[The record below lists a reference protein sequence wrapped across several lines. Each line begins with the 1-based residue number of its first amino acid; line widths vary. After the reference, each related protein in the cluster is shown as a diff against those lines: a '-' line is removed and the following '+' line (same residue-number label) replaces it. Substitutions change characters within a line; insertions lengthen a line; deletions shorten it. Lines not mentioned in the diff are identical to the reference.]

1 MLIEFSVSN
10 FRSIKEE
17 QTLSM
22 SADSSTRKNGNTF
35 VPPIEG
41 NKLRLLNSA
50 AIYGAN
56 ASGKSNI
63 LKALNTLIA
72 YIQTLNIDV
81 DDNIPYY
88 EPFELDKL
96 CSSQPSIFKITFIIE
111 GIKYEYKIAFD
122 SREVHEEQLD
132 YYPQKRQDNLFVRKN
147 NLFIRK
153 NNEVKRGD
161 SFEDKRLFSSKAL
174 TKYPYL
180 SKVAREEHEQMQK
193 IYEYLKTYAFFVG
206 NAPHMSSSFVHN
218 VNQLLQEDQKLK
230 TKLDKLIKIADT
242 QIEKIELEE
251 NDVKFEFPDE
261 MPEGIKNFIIS
272 NNKYKV
278 LAVHKTFLDGE
289 SEGVTSF
296 NFFQKES
303 IGTIRLSELGAL
315 MLLILNRGH
324 ILVIDEIDNS
334 LHPKLCKFL
343 IKLFH
348 HPLTNPRNAQLIFAS
363 HETTLLD
370 KELLRKDQI
379 WFTEK
384 NKYGETQLFSAQD
397 FDKVKGDEPFDLWY
411 MQGKFGGQPNI
422 KEVEFIYG
430 DEE

>member
-22 SADSSTRKNGNTF
+22 IADSPTRKNDNTF
-35 VPPIEG
+35 VPIAG

-63 LKALNTLIA
+63 LKALTRLIS
-72 YIQTLNIDV
+72 YFHTLNIDV

-88 EPFELDKL
+88 EPFELEKSCL
-96 CSSQPSIFKITFIIE
+96 SQPSIFKLSFIIE
-111 GIKYEYKIAFD
+111 GIMYKYQIAFD
-122 SREVHEEQLD
+122 SREVHHEQLD
-132 YYPQKRQDNLFVRKN
+132 FYPHKRKA
-147 NLFIRK
+147 NLFIRTK
-153 NNEVKRGD
+153 NEVKRGD
-161 SFEDKRLFSSKAL
+161 YFQDKRLFSSKAL

-193 IYEYLKTYAFFVG
+193 IYEYLKTYNFFAA
-206 NAPHMSSSFVHN
+206 NEPHMRSSLVYLF
-218 VNQLLQEDQKLK
+218 NQLLQLDQKLK
-230 TKLDKLIKIADT
+230 TKLDKLIRIADT
-242 QIEKIELEE
+242 HIEQIKIEEKNVDFNFDDRVPEE
-251 NDVKFEFPDE
+251 
-261 MPEGIKNFIIS
+261 IKKIMGD
-272 NNKYKV
+272 NKYE
-278 LAVHKTFLDGE
+278 LFAVHKTRDGLL
-289 SEGVTSF
+289 EGEEANF
-296 NFFQKES
+296 PFFQKES
-303 IGTIRLSELGAL
+303 IGTITLYGLGAL
-315 MLLILNRGH
+315 MLLILNRGE
-324 ILVIDEIDNS
+324 ILVVDEIDNS

-348 HPLTNPRNAQLIFAS
+348 HPLTNPLNAQLIFAS

-397 FDKVKGDEPFDLWY
+397 FEKVKGDEPFDLWY
-411 MQGKFGGQPNI
+411 MQGKFGGLPNI

-430 DEE
+430 NE

>member
-22 SADSSTRKNGNTF
+22 IADSSTRKNDNTF
-35 VPPIEG
+35 VPIEG

-63 LKALNTLIA
+63 LKALDRLIS
-72 YIQTLNIDV
+72 YIQELNIDV

-88 EPFELDKL
+88 EPFELDKSCL
-96 CSSQPSIFKITFIIE
+96 SQPSMFKLSFIIE
-111 GIKYEYKIAFD
+111 GIMYEYQIAFD
-122 SREVHEEQLD
+122 SGEVHHEQLD
-132 YYPQKRQDNLFVRKN
+132 FYPHKRPA
-147 NLFIRK
+147 NLFIRTK
-153 NNEVKRGD
+153 NEVKRGD
-161 SFEDKRLFSSKAL
+161 YFQDKRLFSTKAL

-180 SKVAREEHEQMQK
+180 SKVAREEHKQIQK
-193 IYEYLKTYAFFVG
+193 IYESLKTYNFYAANDPQMRSYLVR
-206 NAPHMSSSFVHN
+206 H
-218 VNQLLQEDQKLK
+218 VNQQLQKHDKLK
-230 TKLDKLIKIADT
+230 IKLDKLIRIADT
-242 QIEKIELEE
+242 HIEEIKLEE
-251 NDVKFEFPDE
+251 KNVDFEFE
-261 MPEGIKNFIIS
+261 YQGQHKIKKFLMS
-272 NNKYKV
+272 DNKYEFF
-278 LAVHKTFLDGE
+278 AVHKTFRDGLL
-289 SEGVTSF
+289 EGEAKFT
-296 NFFQKES
+296 FFQKES
-303 IGTIRLSELGAL
+303 IGTITLYGLGAL

-324 ILVIDEIDNS
+324 LLVIDELDNS

-370 KELLRKDQI
+370 RELLRKDQI

-430 DEE
+430 DE

>member
-22 SADSSTRKNGNTF
+22 IADSSTRKNDNTF
-35 VPPIEG
+35 VPIEG

-63 LKALNTLIA
+63 LKALNRLIS
-72 YIQTLNIDV
+72 YIHTLNIDV
-81 DDNIPYY
+81 DDDIPYY

-96 CSSQPSIFKITFIIE
+96 WLSQPSMFKLSFIIE
-111 GIKYEYKIAFD
+111 GIMYEYQIAFD
-122 SREVHEEQLD
+122 SREVHHEQLD
-132 YYPQKRQDNLFVRKN
+132 YYPHKRQANLFLRTKN
-147 NLFIRK
+147 K
-153 NNEVKRGD
+153 VKRGD
-161 SFEDKRLFSSKAL
+161 FFQDKRGFSTKAL

-180 SKVAREEHEQMQK
+180 SKVAREEHKQMQK
-193 IYEYLKTYAFFVG
+193 VYKYLRRYAFFAA
-206 NAPHMSSSFVHN
+206 NDTDMRSSLVRH
-218 VNQLLQEDQKLK
+218 VNQFLQQDEKLK
-230 TKLDKLIKIADT
+230 KQLDKLIRIADT
-242 QIEKIELEE
+242 HIEQIKIEEKSV
-251 NDVKFEFPDE
+251 DFEFDDDV
-261 MPEGIKNFIIS
+261 PEEIKKILIS
-272 NNKYKV
+272 DNKYE
-278 LAVHKTFLDGE
+278 LFALHKTFRDGLL
-289 SEGVTSF
+289 EGETNF
-296 NFFQKES
+296 PFFQKES
-303 IGTIRLSELGAL
+303 IGTITLYGIGAL
-315 MLLILNRGH
+315 ILFILNKGD

-334 LHPKLCKFL
+334 LHPQLCKFL

-348 HPLTNPRNAQLIFAS
+348 HPLTNPHNAQLIFAS

-370 KELLRKDQI
+370 RELLRKDQI

-384 NKYGETQLFSAQD
+384 NKYGETQLFSVHD
-397 FDKVKGDEPFDLWY
+397 FDKVKGDEPFDRWY

-430 DEE
+430 DE

>member
-22 SADSSTRKNGNTF
+22 IADSSTRKNDNTF
-35 VPPIEG
+35 VPIEG

-63 LKALNTLIA
+63 LKALNTLIS
-72 YIQTLNIDV
+72 YIHTLNIDV

-88 EPFELDKL
+88 EPFELDKSCL
-96 CSSQPSIFKITFIIE
+96 SQPSIFKLSFIIE
-111 GIKYEYKIAFD
+111 GIMYEYQIAFD
-122 SREVHEEQLD
+122 SREVHHEQLD
-132 YYPQKRQDNLFVRKN
+132 FYPHKRQA
-147 NLFIRK
+147 NLFIRTK
-153 NNEVKRGD
+153 NEVKRGD
-161 SFEDKRLFSSKAL
+161 YFQDKRLFSTKAL

-193 IYEYLKTYAFFVG
+193 IYEYLKTYAFFAA
-206 NAPHMSSSFVHN
+206 NDTHMRSSLVRH
-218 VNQLLQEDQKLK
+218 VNQELQKDEKLK
-230 TKLDKLIKIADT
+230 IKLDKLIRIADT
-242 QIEKIELEE
+242 HIEQIKIEEK
-251 NDVKFEFPDE
+251 NVDFEFDDQV
-261 MPEGIKNFIIS
+261 PEEIKKIIMRD
-272 NNKYKV
+272 NKYE
-278 LAVHKTFLDGE
+278 LFAVHKTRDGLL
-289 SEGVTSF
+289 EGEEANF
-296 NFFQKES
+296 PFFQKES
-303 IGTIRLSELGAL
+303 IGTITLYGLGAL

-370 KELLRKDQI
+370 RELLRKDQI

-422 KEVEFIYG
+422 KEVEFIFG
-430 DEE
+430 DE

>member
-22 SADSSTRKNGNTF
+22 IADSSTRKNDNTF
-35 VPPIEG
+35 VPIKD
-41 NKLRLLNSA
+41 NKLRLLDSA

-63 LKALNTLIA
+63 LKALTTLLS
-72 YIQTLNIDV
+72 YIHTLNIDV
-81 DDNIPYY
+81 DHKIPYY
-88 EPFELDKL
+88 EPFKLDESRL
-96 CSSQPSIFKITFIIE
+96 SQPSIFKLSFILE
-111 GIKYEYKIAFD
+111 GIMYEYQIAFD
-122 SREVHEEQLD
+122 SREVHHEQLD
-132 YYPQKRQDNLFVRKN
+132 FYPKKRKS
-147 NLFIRK
+147 NLFIRTK
-153 NNEVKRGD
+153 NEVKRGA

-180 SKVAREEHEQMQK
+180 SKLAREEHEQMQK
-193 IYEYLKTYAFFVG
+193 IYEYLKTYACFAA
-206 NAPHMSSSFVHN
+206 NDTHMRSSLVRH
-218 VNQLLQEDQKLK
+218 VNQELQKDENLK
-230 TKLDKLIKIADT
+230 RKLDKLIRIADT
-242 QIEKIELEE
+242 HIEKIQLEE
-251 NDVKFEFPDE
+251 KTVDFVFDDEVPEEIKKIIMND
-261 MPEGIKNFIIS
+261 
-272 NNKYKV
+272 NKYE
-278 LAVHKTFLDGE
+278 LFAVHKTRDGLL
-289 SEGVTSF
+289 EGEANF
-296 NFFQKES
+296 PFFQKES
-303 IGTIRLSELGAL
+303 IGTITLYVLGAL
-315 MLLILNRGH
+315 ILLILDRGH

-348 HPLTNPRNAQLIFAS
+348 HPLTNPHNAQLIFAS

-370 KELLRKDQI
+370 RELLRKDQI

-397 FDKVKGDEPFDLWY
+397 FDKIKGDEPFDRWY

-430 DEE
+430 DE

>member
-17 QTLSM
+17 QKLRM
-22 SADSSTRKNGNTF
+22 IAESSTRKNDNTF
-35 VPPIEG
+35 VPIKD

-63 LKALNTLIA
+63 LKALTTLLS
-72 YIQTLNIDV
+72 YIHTLNIDV

-88 EPFELDKL
+88 EPFELDKSCL
-96 CSSQPSIFKITFIIE
+96 SQPSIFKLSFIIE
-111 GIKYEYKIAFD
+111 EIMYEYQIAFD
-122 SREVHEEQLD
+122 SREVHHEQLD
-132 YYPQKRQDNLFVRKN
+132 FYPHKRPA
-147 NLFIRK
+147 NLFIRTK
-153 NNEVKRGD
+153 NEVKRGD
-161 SFEDKRLFSSKAL
+161 YFQDKRLFSSKAL

-193 IYEYLKTYAFFVG
+193 IYEYLKTYAVFAA
-206 NAPHMSSSFVHN
+206 NDTHMRSSLVRHF
-218 VNQLLQEDQKLK
+218 NQELQKDEKLK
-230 TKLDKLIKIADT
+230 RKLDKLIRIADT
-242 QIEKIELEE
+242 HIEQIKIEEKDVDFKFDDEVPEE
-251 NDVKFEFPDE
+251 LK
-261 MPEGIKNFIIS
+261 KIIMRD
-272 NNKYKV
+272 NKYE
-278 LAVHKTFLDGE
+278 LFAVHKTRDGLL
-289 SEGVTSF
+289 EGEEANF
-296 NFFQKES
+296 PFFQKES
-303 IGTIRLSELGAL
+303 IGTITLYGLGAL

-348 HPLTNPRNAQLIFAS
+348 HPLTNPHNAQLIFAS

-370 KELLRKDQI
+370 RELLRKDQI

-397 FDKVKGDEPFDLWY
+397 FEKVKGDEPFDLWY

>member
-22 SADSSTRKNGNTF
+22 IADSSTRKNDNTF
-35 VPPIEG
+35 VPIEG

-63 LKALNTLIA
+63 LKALNTLLS
-72 YIQTLNIDV
+72 YIHTLTIDV

-88 EPFELDKL
+88 EPFGLEKSCL
-96 CSSQPSIFKITFIIE
+96 SQPSSFKLSFIIE
-111 GIKYEYKIAFD
+111 GIIYEYQIAFD
-122 SREVHEEQLD
+122 SREVHHEQLD
-132 YYPQKRQDNLFVRKN
+132 YYPNKRPA
-147 NLFIRK
+147 NLFIRTK
-153 NNEVKRGD
+153 NEVKRGAY
-161 SFEDKRLFSSKAL
+161 FEDKRLFSSKAL

-193 IYEYLKTYAFFVG
+193 IYEYLKTYAFLEA
-206 NAPHMSSSFVHN
+206 NDTRMRSSLVRHF
-218 VNQLLQEDQKLK
+218 NQELQKDEKLK
-230 TKLDKLIKIADT
+230 RKLDKLIRIADT
-242 QIEKIELEE
+242 HIEQIKTEEKDVDFKFDDEVPEEL
-251 NDVKFEFPDE
+251 K
-261 MPEGIKNFIIS
+261 KIIMRD
-272 NNKYKV
+272 NKYE
-278 LAVHKTFLDGE
+278 LFAVHKTRDGLL
-289 SEGVTSF
+289 EGEEANF
-296 NFFQKES
+296 PFFQKES
-303 IGTIRLSELGAL
+303 IGTITLYGLGAL
-315 MLLILNRGH
+315 MLLILNRGD
-324 ILVIDEIDNS
+324 ILVIDELDNS

-430 DEE
+430 DE

>member
-22 SADSSTRKNGNTF
+22 IADSSTRKNDNTF
-35 VPPIEG
+35 VPIAG
-41 NKLRLLNSA
+41 NKLRLLDSA

-63 LKALNTLIA
+63 LKALYTLIS

-88 EPFELDKL
+88 EPFELEKSSL
-96 CSSQPSIFKITFIIE
+96 SQPSIFKLSFIIE
-111 GIKYEYKIAFD
+111 GIIYEYQIAFD
-122 SREVHEEQLD
+122 NREVHHEQL
-132 YYPQKRQDNLFVRKN
+132 YFYPHKRQA
-147 NLFIRK
+147 NLFIRTK
-153 NNEVKRGD
+153 NEVKRGD
-161 SFEDKRLFSSKAL
+161 YFQDKRLFSTKAL

-180 SKVAREEHEQMQK
+180 SKVAREEHEQMLK
-193 IYEYLKTYAFFVG
+193 IYEYLKVYAFFAA
-206 NAPHMSSSFVHN
+206 NDPDMRSSVVHH
-218 VNQLLQEDQKLK
+218 VNQELQKDQKLK
-230 TKLDKLIKIADT
+230 LKLDKLIKIADT
-242 QIEKIELEE
+242 HIEKIQFKEK
-251 NDVKFEFPDE
+251 NVKFKFADEVPEEIKEFIMND
-261 MPEGIKNFIIS
+261 
-272 NNKYKV
+272 NKYE
-278 LAVHKTFLDGE
+278 LFAVHKTFGDGLLQGE
-289 SEGVTSF
+289 ANF
-296 NFFQKES
+296 PFFQKES
-303 IGTIRLSELGAL
+303 IGTITLYGLGAL

-348 HPLTNPRNAQLIFAS
+348 HPLTNPHNAQLIFAS

-370 KELLRKDQI
+370 RELLRKDQI

-422 KEVEFIYG
+422 KEVEFIFG
-430 DEE
+430 DE

>member
-22 SADSSTRKNGNTF
+22 IADSSTRKNGNTF
-35 VPPIEG
+35 VPIED

-63 LKALNTLIA
+63 LKALTTLLS
-72 YIQTLNIDV
+72 YIHTLNIDV

-88 EPFELDKL
+88 EPFELDKSCL
-96 CSSQPSIFKITFIIE
+96 SQPSIFKLSFIIE
-111 GIKYEYKIAFD
+111 GIMYEYQIAFD
-122 SREVHEEQLD
+122 SLEVHHEQLD
-132 YYPQKRQDNLFVRKN
+132 HYPNKRQA
-147 NLFIRK
+147 NLFIRTK
-153 NNEVKRGD
+153 NEVKRGD
-161 SFEDKRLFSSKAL
+161 YFQDKRLFSTKAL

-180 SKVAREEHEQMQK
+180 SKLAREEHKQMLK
-193 IYEYLKTYAFFVG
+193 IYEYLKTYALFAA
-206 NAPHMSSSFVHN
+206 NDTHMRSSLVRHF
-218 VNQLLQEDQKLK
+218 NQQLQKDEKLK
-230 TKLDKLIKIADT
+230 RKLDKLIRIADT
-242 QIEKIELEE
+242 HIEQIRIEEKDVDFKFDDEVPEEL
-251 NDVKFEFPDE
+251 K
-261 MPEGIKNFIIS
+261 KIIMRD
-272 NNKYKV
+272 NKYE
-278 LAVHKTFLDGE
+278 LFAVHKTRDGLL
-289 SEGVTSF
+289 EGEEANF
-296 NFFQKES
+296 PFFQKES
-303 IGTIRLSELGAL
+303 IGTITLYGLGAL

-324 ILVIDEIDNS
+324 ILVVDEIDNS

-370 KELLRKDQI
+370 RELLRKDQI

-422 KEVEFIYG
+422 KEVEFIFG
-430 DEE
+430 DE

>member
-22 SADSSTRKNGNTF
+22 IADSSTRKNDNTF
-35 VPPIEG
+35 VPIAG

-63 LKALNTLIA
+63 LKALTRLMS
-72 YIQTLNIDV
+72 YFHTLNIDV

-88 EPFELDKL
+88 EPFELDKSCL
-96 CSSQPSIFKITFIIE
+96 SQPSIFKLTFIFQKI
-111 GIKYEYKIAFD
+111 IYEYQIAFD
-122 SREVHEEQLD
+122 SREVHHEQLD
-132 YYPQKRQDNLFVRKN
+132 FYPNKRPA

-153 NNEVKRGD
+153 NNVVKRGD
-161 SFEDKRLFSSKAL
+161 YFQDKRKFSTKAL

-193 IYEYLKTYAFFVG
+193 IYEYLKNYAFFVG
-206 NAPHMSSSFVHN
+206 NAPHMSSSFVHH
-218 VNQLLQEDQKLK
+218 VNQLLQEDKNLK
-230 TKLDKLIKIADT
+230 IKLDKLIKIADT

-251 NDVKFEFPDE
+251 KDVKFEFPDD

-278 LAVHKTFLDGE
+278 LALHNTFRDGE
-289 SEGVTSF
+289 SEGVTNF
-296 NFFQKES
+296 NFFQQES
-303 IGTIRLSELGAL
+303 RGTIRLSELGAL
-315 MLLILNRGH
+315 MLLILNRGC

-343 IKLFH
+343 INLFH

-370 KELLRKDQI
+370 RELLRKDQI

-422 KEVEFIYG
+422 KEIEFIFG
-430 DEE
+430 DE

>member
-22 SADSSTRKNGNTF
+22 IADSSTRKNDNTF
-35 VPPIEG
+35 VPIKG

-63 LKALNTLIA
+63 LKALKTLLS
-72 YIQTLNIDV
+72 YILTLNIDV

-88 EPFELDKL
+88 EPFELDKSCL
-96 CSSQPSIFKITFIIE
+96 SKPSIFKLSFIIE
-111 GIKYEYKIAFD
+111 GIMYEYQIRFD
-122 SREVHEEQLD
+122 SREVHDEQLD
-132 YYPQKRQDNLFVRKN
+132 FYPNKRQA
-147 NLFIRK
+147 NLFIREK
-153 NNEVKRGD
+153 NKVKRGD
-161 SFEDKRLFSSKAL
+161 YFQDKRLFSTKAL

-193 IYEYLKTYAFFVG
+193 IYEYLKTYDFFAA
-206 NAPHMSSSFVHN
+206 NDPHMRGSLVHYF
-218 VNQLLQEDQKLK
+218 NQLLQEDKKLK
-230 TKLDKLIKIADT
+230 IKLDKLIRIADT
-242 QIEKIELEE
+242 HIEQIKIEEKNVDFNFDDQVPEE
-251 NDVKFEFPDE
+251 
-261 MPEGIKNFIIS
+261 IKKIIIGD
-272 NNKYKV
+272 NNYE
-278 LAVHKTFLDGE
+278 LFAVHKTRDGLL
-289 SEGVTSF
+289 EGEEANF
-296 NFFQKES
+296 HFFQKES
-303 IGTIRLSELGAL
+303 IGTIRLYVLGAL
-315 MLLILNRGH
+315 MLVILNRGY
-324 ILVIDEIDNS
+324 ILLIDEIDNS

-370 KELLRKDQI
+370 RELLRKDQI

-384 NKYGETQLFSAQD
+384 NKYGETQLFSVQD
-397 FDKVKGDEPFDLWY
+397 FEKVKGDEPFDLWY

-422 KEVEFIYG
+422 KEVEFIFG
-430 DEE
+430 DE

>member
-22 SADSSTRKNGNTF
+22 IADSSTRKNDNTF
-35 VPPIEG
+35 VPIEG

-63 LKALNTLIA
+63 LKALNTLIS
-72 YIQTLNIDV
+72 YIHTLNIDV
-81 DDNIPYY
+81 DDDIPYY
-88 EPFELDKL
+88 EPFELEKSCLSKPSSFKL
-96 CSSQPSIFKITFIIE
+96 SFIIE
-111 GIKYEYKIAFD
+111 EIMYDYQIAFD
-122 SREVHEEQLD
+122 SREVHHEQLD
-132 YYPQKRQDNLFVRKN
+132 YYPNKRKA
-147 NLFIRK
+147 NLFIRTK
-153 NNEVKRGD
+153 NEVKRGD
-161 SFEDKRLFSSKAL
+161 YFQDKRLFSTKAL

-180 SKVAREEHEQMQK
+180 SKVAREEHKQMLK
-193 IYEYLKTYAFFVG
+193 IYEYLKTYALFAA
-206 NAPHMSSSFVHN
+206 NDTHMRSSLVRHF
-218 VNQLLQEDQKLK
+218 NQELPKDEKLK
-230 TKLDKLIKIADT
+230 IKLDKLIRIADT
-242 QIEKIELEE
+242 HIEQIRIEEKDVDFKFDDEVSEEL
-251 NDVKFEFPDE
+251 K
-261 MPEGIKNFIIS
+261 KIIMRD
-272 NNKYKV
+272 NKYQ
-278 LAVHKTFLDGE
+278 LFAVHKTRDGLL
-289 SEGVTSF
+289 EGEEANF
-296 NFFQKES
+296 PFFQKES
-303 IGTIRLSELGAL
+303 IGTITLYGLGAL
-315 MLLILNRGH
+315 MLLILNRGD

-348 HPLTNPRNAQLIFAS
+348 HPLTNPHNAQLIFAS

-370 KELLRKDQI
+370 RELLRKDQI

-430 DEE
+430 NEE

>member
-22 SADSSTRKNGNTF
+22 IADSSTRKNDNTF
-35 VPPIEG
+35 VPIKN

-63 LKALNTLIA
+63 LKALNTLLS
-72 YIQTLNIDV
+72 YIHDLNIDV
-81 DDNIPYY
+81 DDKIPYH
-88 EPFELDKL
+88 EPFELDKS
-96 CSSQPSIFKITFIIE
+96 CSSQPSIFKLSFIFE
-111 GIKYEYKIAFD
+111 GIMYEYQIAFD
-122 SREVHEEQLD
+122 SREVHHEQL
-132 YYPQKRQDNLFVRKN
+132 YFYPHKRQA
-147 NLFIRK
+147 NLFIRTK
-153 NNEVKRGD
+153 NDVKRGD
-161 SFEDKRLFSSKAL
+161 YFQDKRLFSTKAL

-180 SKVAREEHEQMQK
+180 SKLAREEHKQMQK
-193 IYEYLKTYAFFVG
+193 IYEYLKTYAFFAA
-206 NAPHMSSSFVHN
+206 NDTHMRNSLVRH
-218 VNQLLQEDQKLK
+218 VNQELQKDEKLK
-230 TKLDKLIKIADT
+230 RKLDKLIRIADT
-242 QIEKIELEE
+242 HIEKIQLEE
-251 NDVKFEFPDE
+251 KTVDLEFIDE
-261 MPEGIKNFIIS
+261 VPEEIKKIIM
-272 NNKYKV
+272 NENKYE
-278 LAVHKTFLDGE
+278 LFAVHKNRDGLL
-289 SEGVTSF
+289 TNF
-296 NFFQKES
+296 PFFQKES
-303 IGTIRLSELGAL
+303 IGTITLYVLGAL
-315 MLLILNRGH
+315 ILLILDRGH

-348 HPLTNPRNAQLIFAS
+348 HPSTNPHNAQLIFAS

-384 NKYGETQLFSAQD
+384 NKHGETQLFSVQD
-397 FDKVKGDEPFDLWY
+397 FDKVKGDEPFDRWY

-422 KEVEFIYG
+422 KEVEFIFG
-430 DEE
+430 NE

>member
-22 SADSSTRKNGNTF
+22 IADSSTRKNDNTF
-35 VPPIEG
+35 VPIEG
-41 NKLRLLNSA
+41 NKLRLLDSA

-63 LKALNTLIA
+63 LKAFNTLVS

-88 EPFELDKL
+88 EPFELDNL
-96 CSSQPSIFKITFIIE
+96 CLSRPSIFKLSFIIE
-111 GIKYEYKIAFD
+111 GIIYEYQIAFD
-122 SREVHEEQLD
+122 SREVHHEQLD
-132 YYPQKRQDNLFVRKN
+132 FYPHKRQA

-153 NNEVKRGD
+153 KNEVKRGD
-161 SFEDKRLFSSKAL
+161 YFQDKRRFSTKAL

-193 IYEYLKTYAFFVG
+193 IYEYLKVYAFFAA
-206 NAPHMSSSFVHN
+206 NDTDMRSSLVRH
-218 VNQLLQEDQKLK
+218 VNQELRKNEKLK
-230 TKLDKLIKIADT
+230 RKLDKLIRMADT
-242 QIEKIELEE
+242 HIENVNSEEKNVDFIFDDGVPEEIKKIIM
-251 NDVKFEFPDE
+251 ND
-261 MPEGIKNFIIS
+261 
-272 NNKYKV
+272 NKYE
-278 LAVHKTFLDGE
+278 LFAVHKTFRYGLLEGE
-289 SEGVTSF
+289 ANF
-296 NFFQKES
+296 PFFQKES
-303 IGTIRLSELGAL
+303 IGTITLYGLGAL

-397 FDKVKGDEPFDLWY
+397 FDKIKGDEPFDLWY

-422 KEVEFIYG
+422 KEVEFIFG
-430 DEE
+430 DE

>member
-1 MLIEFSVSN
+1 MLIKFSVSN

-22 SADSSTRKNGNTF
+22 MADSSTRKNGNTF
-35 VPPIEG
+35 VPIED

-63 LKALNTLIA
+63 LKALTTLLS
-72 YIQTLNIDV
+72 YIHTLNIDV

-88 EPFELDKL
+88 EPFELDNL
-96 CSSQPSIFKITFIIE
+96 CSSQPSIFKLSFIIE
-111 GIKYEYKIAFD
+111 GIMYEYQIAFD
-122 SREVHEEQLD
+122 SLEVHHEQLD
-132 YYPQKRQDNLFVRKN
+132 YYPHKRQA
-147 NLFIRK
+147 NLFIRTK
-153 NNEVKRGD
+153 NEVKRGAY
-161 SFEDKRLFSSKAL
+161 FEDKRLFSSKAL

-180 SKVAREEHEQMQK
+180 SKVAREEHKQMLK
-193 IYEYLKTYAFFVG
+193 IYEYLKTYAVFAA
-206 NAPHMSSSFVHN
+206 NDTHMRSSLVRHF
-218 VNQLLQEDQKLK
+218 NQQLPKDEKLK
-230 TKLDKLIKIADT
+230 IKLDKLIRIADT
-242 QIEKIELEE
+242 HIEQIKIEEKDVDFKFDDEVPEE
-251 NDVKFEFPDE
+251 LKKLIMRD
-261 MPEGIKNFIIS
+261 
-272 NNKYKV
+272 NKYE
-278 LAVHKTFLDGE
+278 LFAVHKTFRDGLL
-289 SEGVTSF
+289 EGETKF
-296 NFFQKES
+296 PFFQKES
-303 IGTIRLSELGAL
+303 IGTITLYGLGAL

-348 HPLTNPRNAQLIFAS
+348 HPLTNPHNAQLIFAS

-384 NKYGETQLFSAQD
+384 NKYGETELFSAQH

-422 KEVEFIYG
+422 KEVEFIFG
-430 DEE
+430 DE

>member
-22 SADSSTRKNGNTF
+22 IADSSTRKNDNTF
-35 VPPIEG
+35 VPIEG
-41 NKLRLLNSA
+41 NKLRLLDSA

-63 LKALNTLIA
+63 LKALNRLIS
-72 YIQTLNIDV
+72 YIHDLTIDV

-88 EPFELDKL
+88 EPFELDKSCL
-96 CSSQPSIFKITFIIE
+96 SKPSIFKLSFIIE
-111 GIKYEYKIAFD
+111 GIMYEYQIDFD
-122 SREVHEEQLD
+122 SREVHHEQLD
-132 YYPQKRQDNLFVRKN
+132 YYPKKRKT
-147 NLFIRK
+147 NLFIRTK
-153 NNEVKRGD
+153 NEVKRGG
-161 SFEDKRLFSSKAL
+161 SFKDKRLFSRKAL

-193 IYEYLKTYAFFVG
+193 IYQYLKTYALFAA
-206 NAPHMSSSFVHN
+206 NDTHMRSYLIPH
-218 VNQLLQEDQKLK
+218 VNQELQKNEKLK
-230 TKLDKLIKIADT
+230 RKLDKLIRIADT
-242 QIEKIELEE
+242 HIEQIKIEEKDVDFKFDDEVPEE
-251 NDVKFEFPDE
+251 LK
-261 MPEGIKNFIIS
+261 KIIMRD
-272 NNKYKV
+272 NKYE
-278 LAVHKTFLDGE
+278 LFAVHKTRDGLLQGE
-289 SEGVTSF
+289 EANF
-296 NFFQKES
+296 PFFQKES
-303 IGTIRLSELGAL
+303 MGTITLYGLGAL

-324 ILVIDEIDNS
+324 ILVVDEIDNS

-370 KELLRKDQI
+370 RELLRKDQI

-422 KEVEFIYG
+422 KEVEFIFG
-430 DEE
+430 DE

>member
-22 SADSSTRKNGNTF
+22 IADSSTRKNDNTF
-35 VPPIEG
+35 VPIED
-41 NKLRLLNSA
+41 NKLRLLYSA

-63 LKALNTLIA
+63 LKALTTLLS
-72 YIQTLNIDV
+72 YIHALNIDV

-88 EPFELDKL
+88 EPFELEKSCL
-96 CSSQPSIFKITFIIE
+96 SQPSIFKLTFIIE
-111 GIKYEYKIAFD
+111 GFMYEYQIAFD
-122 SREVHEEQLD
+122 SREVHHEQLD
-132 YYPQKRQDNLFVRKN
+132 FYPNKRQA
-147 NLFIRK
+147 NLFIRTK
-153 NNEVKRGD
+153 NEVKRGAY
-161 SFEDKRLFSSKAL
+161 FQDKRLFSTKAL

-193 IYEYLKTYAFFVG
+193 IYQYLKTYAFFAA
-206 NAPHMSSSFVHN
+206 NDTHMRSYLVRH
-218 VNQLLQEDQKLK
+218 VNQELQKDEKLK
-230 TKLDKLIKIADT
+230 IKLDKLIRIADT
-242 QIEKIELEE
+242 HIEQVKIEEK
-251 NDVKFEFPDE
+251 NVDFEFDDRV
-261 MPEGIKNFIIS
+261 PEEIKKIIMRD
-272 NNKYKV
+272 NKYE
-278 LAVHKTFLDGE
+278 LFAVHKTRDGL
-289 SEGVTSF
+289 SEGEEANF
-296 NFFQKES
+296 PFFQKES
-303 IGTIRLSELGAL
+303 IGTITLYGLGVL

-324 ILVIDEIDNS
+324 ILVIDELDNS
-334 LHPKLCKFL
+334 LHPRLCKFL

-370 KELLRKDQI
+370 RELFRKDQI

-397 FDKVKGDEPFDLWY
+397 FDKVKGDEPFDQWY

-422 KEVEFIYG
+422 KEVEFIFG
-430 DEE
+430 DE

>member
-22 SADSSTRKNGNTF
+22 IADSSTRKNDNTF
-35 VPPIEG
+35 VPIEG
-41 NKLRLLNSA
+41 NKLRLLRSA

-63 LKALNTLIA
+63 LKALTRLIS
-72 YIQTLNIDV
+72 YIHTLNIDV

-88 EPFELDKL
+88 EPFELEKSCL
-96 CSSQPSIFKITFIIE
+96 SQPSIFKLSFILEEIM
-111 GIKYEYKIAFD
+111 YEYQIAFD
-122 SREVHEEQLD
+122 SREVHHEQLD
-132 YYPQKRQDNLFVRKN
+132 FYPKKRQA
-147 NLFIRK
+147 NLFIRTK
-153 NNEVKRGD
+153 NEVKRGD
-161 SFEDKRLFSSKAL
+161 FFQDKRGFSTKAL

-180 SKVAREEHEQMQK
+180 SKVAREEHKQMQK
-193 IYEYLKTYAFFVG
+193 LYKYLRTYAFFAA
-206 NAPHMSSSFVHN
+206 NDTDMRSSLVRH
-218 VNQLLQEDQKLK
+218 VNQVLQKDEKLK
-230 TKLDKLIKIADT
+230 RQLDKLIRIADT
-242 QIEKIELEE
+242 HIEEIKIEEK
-251 NDVKFEFPDE
+251 NVDFEFDDDV
-261 MPEGIKNFIIS
+261 PEEIKKILIS
-272 NNKYKV
+272 DNKYE
-278 LAVHKTFLDGE
+278 LFALHKTFRDGLL
-289 SEGVTSF
+289 EGEANF
-296 NFFQKES
+296 PFFQKES
-303 IGTIRLSELGAL
+303 IGTITLYGIGAL
-315 MLLILNRGH
+315 ILFILNKGH

-348 HPLTNPRNAQLIFAS
+348 HPLTNPHNAQLIFAS

-370 KELLRKDQI
+370 RELLRKDQI

-422 KEVEFIYG
+422 KEVEFIFG
-430 DEE
+430 NEE

>member
-22 SADSSTRKNGNTF
+22 IADSSTRKNDNTF
-35 VPPIEG
+35 VPIAG

-63 LKALNTLIA
+63 LKALTRLMS
-72 YIQTLNIDV
+72 YFKTLNIDV

-88 EPFELDKL
+88 EPFELDKSCL
-96 CSSQPSIFKITFIIE
+96 SQPSIFKLSFIIE
-111 GIKYEYKIAFD
+111 GIMYKYQIAFD
-122 SREVHEEQLD
+122 SREVHHEQLD
-132 YYPQKRQDNLFVRKN
+132 FYPHKRQA
-147 NLFIRK
+147 NLFIRTK
-153 NNEVKRGD
+153 NEVKRGD
-161 SFEDKRLFSSKAL
+161 YFQDKRLFSSKAL

-180 SKVAREEHEQMQK
+180 SKLAREEHEQMQK
-193 IYEYLKTYAFFVG
+193 IYEYLKNYIFFAANNDPDMRSYLVR
-206 NAPHMSSSFVHN
+206 H
-218 VNQLLQEDQKLK
+218 VNQLLHLDQKLK
-230 TKLDKLIKIADT
+230 RKLDKLIRIADT
-242 QIEKIELEE
+242 HIEQIKIEEKNVDFNFDDQVPEE
-251 NDVKFEFPDE
+251 
-261 MPEGIKNFIIS
+261 IKNFIGD
-272 NNKYKV
+272 NKYE
-278 LAVHKTFLDGE
+278 LFAVHKTRDGLL
-289 SEGVTSF
+289 EGEEANF
-296 NFFQKES
+296 PFFQKES
-303 IGTIRLSELGAL
+303 IGTIRLYFVGAV
-315 MLLILNRGH
+315 MLVMLERGS
-324 ILVIDEIDNS
+324 LLLIDEIDNS

-397 FDKVKGDEPFDLWY
+397 FDKVKGDEPFDRWY

-422 KEVEFIYG
+422 KEVEFIFG
-430 DEE
+430 DE

>member
-22 SADSSTRKNGNTF
+22 IADSSTRKNDNTF
-35 VPPIEG
+35 VPIAG

-63 LKALNTLIA
+63 LKALTTLLS
-72 YIQTLNIDV
+72 YIHTLNIDV

-88 EPFELDKL
+88 EPFELDKSCL
-96 CSSQPSIFKITFIIE
+96 SQPSIFKLSFIIE
-111 GIKYEYKIAFD
+111 GIMYEYQIAFD
-122 SREVHEEQLD
+122 SLEVHHEQLD
-132 YYPQKRQDNLFVRKN
+132 YYPKKRKGDNLFVRKN

-153 NNEVKRGD
+153 NNEVKRGA
-161 SFEDKRLFSSKAL
+161 SFEDKRLFSTKAL

-180 SKVAREEHEQMQK
+180 SKVAREEHKQMQK
-193 IYEYLKTYAFFVG
+193 IYEYLKTYAFFAA
-206 NAPHMSSSFVHN
+206 NDTHMRSSLVHH
-218 VNQLLQEDQKLK
+218 VNHLLQEDEKLK
-230 TKLDKLIKIADT
+230 KKLDKLIKIADT
-242 QIEKIELEE
+242 HIEQVNFEE
-251 NDVKFEFPDE
+251 NVNFEFGDE
-261 MPEGIKNFIIS
+261 VPEVIKNLIIN
-272 NNKYKV
+272 NNKYE
-278 LAVHKTFLDGE
+278 LFAVHKTFRDGLL
-289 SEGVTSF
+289 EGEANF
-296 NFFQKES
+296 PFFQKES
-303 IGTIRLSELGAL
+303 FGTITLYVLGAL
-315 MLLILNRGH
+315 ILLILDRGD

-348 HPLTNPRNAQLIFAS
+348 HPLKNRRNAQLIFAS

-370 KELLRKDQI
+370 RELLRKDQI

-384 NKYGETQLFSAQD
+384 NKYGETQLFSVQD
-397 FDKVKGDEPFDLWY
+397 FNKVKGDEPFDLWY

>member
-22 SADSSTRKNGNTF
+22 IADSSTRKKDNTF
-35 VPPIEG
+35 VPIEG
-41 NKLRLLNSA
+41 NKLRLLDSA

-63 LKALNTLIA
+63 LKALNRLIF
-72 YIQTLNIDV
+72 YIHALNIDV
-81 DDNIPYY
+81 DDDIPFY

-96 CSSQPSIFKITFIIE
+96 CLSQPSIFKLSFIIE
-111 GIKYEYKIAFD
+111 GIIYEYQIAFD
-122 SREVHEEQLD
+122 SQEVHHEQLD
-132 YYPQKRQDNLFVRKN
+132 FYPHKRHA
-147 NLFIRK
+147 NLFIRTK
-153 NNEVKRGD
+153 NEVKRGD
-161 SFEDKRLFSSKAL
+161 YFQPKRGFSAKAL

-218 VNQLLQEDQKLK
+218 VNQLLQEDHKLK

-261 MPEGIKNFIIS
+261 MPEGIKNFITS

-278 LAVHKTFLDGE
+278 LAVHKTFRDGE
-289 SEGVTSF
+289 SEGVKSF
-296 NFFQKES
+296 NFFQEES

-370 KELLRKDQI
+370 RELLRKDQI

-397 FDKVKGDEPFDLWY
+397 FEKVKGDEPFDLWY

>member
-22 SADSSTRKNGNTF
+22 IADSSTRKNDNTF
-35 VPPIEG
+35 VPIAG

-63 LKALNTLIA
+63 LKALTILLS
-72 YIQTLNIDV
+72 YIHTLNIDV
-81 DDNIPYY
+81 DDDIPYY
-88 EPFELDKL
+88 EPFELDKSCL
-96 CSSQPSIFKITFIIE
+96 SQPSIFKLSFIIE
-111 GIKYEYKIAFD
+111 GIMYEYQIAFD
-122 SREVHEEQLD
+122 SLEVHHEQLD
-132 YYPQKRQDNLFVRKN
+132 YYPNKRPA

-153 NNEVKRGD
+153 KNEVKRGA
-161 SFEDKRLFSSKAL
+161 SFEDKRLFSRKAL

-180 SKVAREEHEQMQK
+180 SKVAREEHKQMLK
-193 IYEYLKTYAFFVG
+193 IYEYLKTYAFFAA
-206 NAPHMSSSFVHN
+206 NDTHMRSSLVRHF
-218 VNQLLQEDQKLK
+218 NQQLPKDEKLK
-230 TKLDKLIKIADT
+230 IKLDKLIRIADT
-242 QIEKIELEE
+242 HIEQIKIEEKNVDFKFDDEVPEE
-251 NDVKFEFPDE
+251 LK
-261 MPEGIKNFIIS
+261 KIIMRD
-272 NNKYKV
+272 NKYQ
-278 LAVHKTFLDGE
+278 LFAVHKTRDGLL
-289 SEGVTSF
+289 EGEEANF
-296 NFFQKES
+296 PFFQKES
-303 IGTIRLSELGAL
+303 IGTITLYGLGAL
-315 MLLILNRGH
+315 MLLILNRGD

-370 KELLRKDQI
+370 RELLRKDQI

-384 NKYGETQLFSAQD
+384 NKYGETQLFSVQD

-422 KEVEFIYG
+422 KEVEFIFG
-430 DEE
+430 DE

>member
-22 SADSSTRKNGNTF
+22 IAESSTRKNDNTF
-35 VPPIEG
+35 VPIEG
-41 NKLRLLNSA
+41 NKLRLLNSV

-63 LKALNTLIA
+63 LKALNRLIF
-72 YIQTLNIDV
+72 YIHDLNIDV
-81 DDNIPYY
+81 DDDIPYY

-96 CSSQPSIFKITFIIE
+96 CSSQPSIFKLSFIIE
-111 GIKYEYKIAFD
+111 GIMYEYQIAFD

-132 YYPQKRQDNLFVRKN
+132 YYPRKENKNKKLFIRKN

-153 NNEVKRGD
+153 NNDVKRGA

-180 SKVAREEHEQMQK
+180 SKLAREEHEQMQK
-193 IYEYLKTYAFFVG
+193 IYKYLKNYVFFAANDPDMRSSLVR
-206 NAPHMSSSFVHN
+206 PH
-218 VNQLLQEDQKLK
+218 VNHLLQEDRKLK
-230 TKLDKLIKIADT
+230 KDLDKLIRIADT
-242 QIEKIELEE
+242 HIEKVNFEE
-251 NDVKFEFPDE
+251 NVDLAFDDGV
-261 MPEGIKNFIIS
+261 PEVIKNFIIS
-272 NNKYKV
+272 HNKYEV
-278 LAVHKTFLDGE
+278 LAVHKTFRDG
-289 SEGVTSF
+289 SLEGEANF
-296 NFFQKES
+296 PFFQKES
-303 IGTIRLSELGAL
+303 MGTITLYDIGAL
-315 MLLILNRGH
+315 ILLILNRGH

-348 HPLTNPRNAQLIFAS
+348 HPLSNRRNAQLIFAS

-370 KELLRKDQI
+370 RELLRKDQI

-384 NKYGETQLFSAQD
+384 NKYGETQLFSVQH
-397 FDKVKGDEPFDLWY
+397 FEKVKGDEPFDLWY

-422 KEVEFIYG
+422 KEVEFIFG
-430 DEE
+430 DE

>member
-22 SADSSTRKNGNTF
+22 IADSSTRKNDNTF
-35 VPPIEG
+35 VPQIKG

-63 LKALNTLIA
+63 LKALDRLLS
-72 YIQTLNIDV
+72 YIHTLNIDV

-88 EPFELDKL
+88 EPFELDKSCL
-96 CSSQPSIFKITFIIE
+96 SQPSSFKLSFIIE
-111 GIKYEYKIAFD
+111 EIMYDYQIAFD
-122 SREVHEEQLD
+122 SREVHHEQLD
-132 YYPQKRQDNLFVRKN
+132 YYPNKRKA
-147 NLFIRK
+147 NLFIRTK
-153 NNEVKRGD
+153 NEVKRGD
-161 SFEDKRLFSSKAL
+161 YFQDKRLFSTKAL

-180 SKVAREEHEQMQK
+180 SKVAREEHEQMQI

-206 NAPHMSSSFVHN
+206 NAPHMSTSFVHH
-218 VNQLLQEDQKLK
+218 VNQLLEEDKKLK
-230 TKLDKLIKIADT
+230 IKLDKLIKIADT

-303 IGTIRLSELGAL
+303 IGTIRLSDLGAL

-324 ILVIDEIDNS
+324 ILVVDEIDNS

-370 KELLRKDQI
+370 RELLRKDQI

-397 FDKVKGDEPFDLWY
+397 FDKVKGNEPFDLWY

-430 DEE
+430 DD

>member
-22 SADSSTRKNGNTF
+22 IADSSTRKNDNTF
-35 VPPIEG
+35 VPIEG

-72 YIQTLNIDV
+72 YINTLNIDV

-88 EPFELDKL
+88 EPFELDKSCL
-96 CSSQPSIFKITFIIE
+96 SQPSIFKLSFILE
-111 GIKYEYKIAFD
+111 GIMYEYQIAFD
-122 SREVHEEQLD
+122 SLEVHHEQLD
-132 YYPQKRQDNLFVRKN
+132 YYPNKRQANLFVRTK
-147 NLFIRK
+147 
-153 NNEVKRGD
+153 NEVKRGAY
-161 SFEDKRLFSSKAL
+161 FQDKRKFSTKAL

-193 IYEYLKTYAFFVG
+193 IYEYLKTYSVFSANNTFV
-206 NAPHMSSSFVHN
+206 SSSFIRHHLN
-218 VNQLLQEDQKLK
+218 KLLQQDEKLK
-230 TKLDKLIKIADT
+230 KKLDKLIRIADT
-242 QIEKIELEE
+242 HIEKVNFKEK
-251 NDVKFEFPDE
+251 NVNFEFDDEVPDA
-261 MPEGIKNFIIS
+261 IKDFIIS
-272 NNKYKV
+272 DNKYEL
-278 LAVHKTFLDGE
+278 LASHKTFRDGLL
-289 SEGVTSF
+289 EGETSF
-296 NFFQKES
+296 PFFQKES
-303 IGTIRLSELGAL
+303 MGTITLYGLGAL
-315 MLLILNRGH
+315 ILLILHTGD
-324 ILVIDEIDNS
+324 ILVVDEINNS

-370 KELLRKDQI
+370 RELLRKDQI

-422 KEVEFIYG
+422 KEVEFIFG
-430 DEE
+430 DE

>member
-22 SADSSTRKNGNTF
+22 IADSSTRKNDNTF
-35 VPPIEG
+35 VPIEG

-63 LKALNTLIA
+63 LKALTTLLS
-72 YIQTLNIDV
+72 YIHTLNIDV

-88 EPFELDKL
+88 EPFELDKSCL
-96 CSSQPSIFKITFIIE
+96 SKPSIFKLSFIIE
-111 GIKYEYKIAFD
+111 GIMYEYQIRFD
-122 SREVHEEQLD
+122 SREVHDEQLD
-132 YYPQKRQDNLFVRKN
+132 FYPKKRKS
-147 NLFIRK
+147 NLFIRTK
-153 NNEVKRGD
+153 NEVKRGD
-161 SFEDKRLFSSKAL
+161 SFQDKRGFSTKAL

-193 IYEYLKTYAFFVG
+193 IYKYLKTYACFAA
-206 NAPHMSSSFVHN
+206 NDPHMRSSLVRH
-218 VNQLLQEDQKLK
+218 VNQELQKDEKLK
-230 TKLDKLIKIADT
+230 RKLDKLIRIADT
-242 QIEKIELEE
+242 HIEKINFEE
-251 NDVKFEFPDE
+251 KKVDFVFDDE
-261 MPEGIKNFIIS
+261 MPEEIKTIIM
-272 NNKYKV
+272 NDNKYE
-278 LAVHKTFLDGE
+278 LFAVHKTFRDGVL
-289 SEGVTSF
+289 EGEANF
-296 NFFQKES
+296 PFFQKES
-303 IGTIRLSELGAL
+303 IGTITLYSLGAL
-315 MLLILNRGH
+315 ILLILNRGD
-324 ILVIDEIDNS
+324 ILVIDELDNS

-348 HPLTNPRNAQLIFAS
+348 HPLTNPHNAQLIFAS

-370 KELLRKDQI
+370 RELLRKDQI

-384 NKYGETQLFSAQD
+384 NKYGETKLFSVHD
-397 FDKVKGDEPFDLWY
+397 FDKVKGDEPFDRWY

-422 KEVEFIYG
+422 KEVEFIFG
-430 DEE
+430 DE

>member
-22 SADSSTRKNGNTF
+22 IADSSTRKNDNTF
-35 VPPIEG
+35 VPIEG

-63 LKALNTLIA
+63 LKALYTLLA
-72 YIQTLNIDV
+72 YIHTLNIDV

-88 EPFELDKL
+88 EPFELEKSCL
-96 CSSQPSIFKITFIIE
+96 SQPSIFKLSFIIE
-111 GIKYEYKIAFD
+111 GIMYEYQIAFD
-122 SREVHEEQLD
+122 SREVHHEQL
-132 YYPQKRQDNLFVRKN
+132 YFYPHKRQA
-147 NLFIRK
+147 NLFIRTK
-153 NNEVKRGD
+153 NEVKRGD
-161 SFEDKRLFSSKAL
+161 YFQDKRLFSTKAL

-193 IYEYLKTYAFFVG
+193 IYEYLKTYNFFLPA
-206 NAPHMSSSFVHN
+206 NDTDLTSSLVHH
-218 VNQLLQEDQKLK
+218 VNQELQKHEKLK
-230 TKLDKLIKIADT
+230 IKLDKLIKIADT
-242 QIEKIELEE
+242 HIEQIKIEEKTV
-251 NDVKFEFPDE
+251 DFEFDDQ
-261 MPEGIKNFIIS
+261 MPEEIKKIFRRD
-272 NNKYKV
+272 NKYE
-278 LAVHKTFLDGE
+278 LFAVHKTRDGLL
-289 SEGVTSF
+289 EGEEANF

-303 IGTIRLSELGAL
+303 NGTIRLYGLGAL
-315 MLLILNRGH
+315 ILLILNRGC

-384 NKYGETQLFSAQD
+384 NKYGETELFSAQH

-422 KEVEFIYG
+422 KEVEFIFG
-430 DEE
+430 DE

>member
-22 SADSSTRKNGNTF
+22 IADSSTRKNDNTF
-35 VPPIEG
+35 VPIEG
-41 NKLRLLNSA
+41 NKLRLLDSV

-63 LKALNTLIA
+63 LKALNRLIS
-72 YIQTLNIDV
+72 YIHDLNIDV

-96 CSSQPSIFKITFIIE
+96 CLSQPSIFKLSFIIE
-111 GIKYEYKIAFD
+111 GIMYEYQIAFD
-122 SREVHEEQLD
+122 SREVHHEQLD
-132 YYPQKRQDNLFVRKN
+132 FYPHKRQA
-147 NLFIRK
+147 NLFIRTK
-153 NNEVKRGD
+153 NEVKRGD
-161 SFEDKRLFSSKAL
+161 YFQNKRLFSTKAL

-193 IYEYLKTYAFFVG
+193 IYEYLKIYAFFAA
-206 NAPHMSSSFVHN
+206 NDTHMSSSVVHD
-218 VNQLLQEDQKLK
+218 VNQVLQKDQKLK
-230 TKLDKLIKIADT
+230 IKLDKLIRIADT
-242 QIEKIELEE
+242 HIEQIKIEEK
-251 NDVKFEFPDE
+251 NVDFEFEYQGPYK
-261 MPEGIKNFIIS
+261 IKKFIRS
-272 NNKYKV
+272 DNKYEFF
-278 LAVHKTFLDGE
+278 AVHKTFRDGLL
-289 SEGVTSF
+289 EGEAKF
-296 NFFQKES
+296 PFFQKES
-303 IGTIRLSELGAL
+303 IGTITLYGLGAL
-315 MLLILNRGH
+315 MLLILNRGD

-397 FDKVKGDEPFDLWY
+397 FEKVKGDEPFDLWY

-422 KEVEFIYG
+422 KEVEFIFG
-430 DEE
+430 DE

>member
-22 SADSSTRKNGNTF
+22 IADSSTRKNDNTF
-35 VPPIEG
+35 VPIEG

-63 LKALNTLIA
+63 LKALNRLIL
-72 YIQTLNIDV
+72 YIQDLNIDV

-88 EPFELDKL
+88 EPFELEKSCL
-96 CSSQPSIFKITFIIE
+96 TQPSIFKLSFVIE
-111 GIKYEYKIAFD
+111 EIMYEYQITFD
-122 SREVHEEQLD
+122 SREVHHEQLD
-132 YYPQKRQDNLFVRKN
+132 FYPNKRPA

-153 NNEVKRGD
+153 KNDVKRGD
-161 SFEDKRLFSSKAL
+161 YFQDKRLFSRKAL

-193 IYEYLKTYAFFVG
+193 IYQYLKTYALFAA
-206 NAPHMSSSFVHN
+206 NDTRMRSSLVRHI
-218 VNQLLQEDQKLK
+218 NQELQKDEKLK
-230 TKLDKLIKIADT
+230 IKLDKLIRIADT
-242 QIEKIELEE
+242 HIQQIKIEEKNVDFKFDDQVPEE
-251 NDVKFEFPDE
+251 
-261 MPEGIKNFIIS
+261 IKKIIMRD
-272 NNKYKV
+272 NKYE
-278 LAVHKTFLDGE
+278 LFAVHKTRDGLL
-289 SEGVTSF
+289 EGEEANF
-296 NFFQKES
+296 PFFQKES
-303 IGTIRLSELGAL
+303 IGTIRLYALGAL

-370 KELLRKDQI
+370 RELLRKDQI

-430 DEE
+430 DE

>member
-22 SADSSTRKNGNTF
+22 IADSSTRKNDNTF
-35 VPPIEG
+35 VPIAG

-63 LKALNTLIA
+63 LKALNRLIF
-72 YIQTLNIDV
+72 YIHDLNIDV

-88 EPFELDKL
+88 EPFELDKSCL
-96 CSSQPSIFKITFIIE
+96 SQPSIFKLSFIIE
-111 GIKYEYKIAFD
+111 GIMYKYQIAFD
-122 SREVHEEQLD
+122 SREVHHEQLD
-132 YYPQKRQDNLFVRKN
+132 FYPNKRQA
-147 NLFIRK
+147 NLFIRTK
-153 NNEVKRGD
+153 NEVKRGD
-161 SFEDKRLFSSKAL
+161 YFQDKRLFSTKAL

-180 SKVAREEHEQMQK
+180 SKLAREEHEQMQK
-193 IYEYLKTYAFFVG
+193 IYEYLKTYNFFAA
-206 NAPHMSSSFVHN
+206 NDPHMRSSLVYYF
-218 VNQLLQEDQKLK
+218 NQLLQLDQKLK
-230 TKLDKLIKIADT
+230 RKLDKLIRIADT
-242 QIEKIELEE
+242 HIEQIKIEEKNVDFNFDDQVPEE
-251 NDVKFEFPDE
+251 
-261 MPEGIKNFIIS
+261 IKKIIGDD
-272 NNKYKV
+272 NYEL
-278 LAVHKTFLDGE
+278 LAVHKTRDGLL
-289 SEGVTSF
+289 EGEEANF
-296 NFFQKES
+296 PFFQKES
-303 IGTIRLSELGAL
+303 IGTIRLYVLGAL
-315 MLLILNRGH
+315 MLVILKRGY
-324 ILVIDEIDNS
+324 ILLIDEIDNS

-348 HPLTNPRNAQLIFAS
+348 HPLTNPHNAQLIFAS

-370 KELLRKDQI
+370 RELLRKDQI

-384 NKYGETQLFSAQD
+384 NKYGETQLFSVQD

-422 KEVEFIYG
+422 KEVEFIFG
-430 DEE
+430 DE

>member
-22 SADSSTRKNGNTF
+22 IADSSTRKNDNTF
-35 VPPIEG
+35 VPIEG
-41 NKLRLLNSA
+41 NKLRLLDSV

-63 LKALNTLIA
+63 LKALYTLLA
-72 YIQTLNIDV
+72 YIHTLNIDV

-96 CSSQPSIFKITFIIE
+96 CLSQPSIFKLSFIIE
-111 GIKYEYKIAFD
+111 GIMYEYQIAFD
-122 SREVHEEQLD
+122 SREVHHEQLD
-132 YYPQKRQDNLFVRKN
+132 FYPHKRQA
-147 NLFIRK
+147 NLFIRTK
-153 NNEVKRGD
+153 NEVKRGD
-161 SFEDKRLFSSKAL
+161 YFQNKRLFSTKAL

-193 IYEYLKTYAFFVG
+193 IYEYLKIYAFFAA
-206 NAPHMSSSFVHN
+206 NDTHMSSSVVHD
-218 VNQLLQEDQKLK
+218 VNQVLQKDQKLK
-230 TKLDKLIKIADT
+230 IKLDKLIRIADT
-242 QIEKIELEE
+242 HIEQIKIEEK
-251 NDVKFEFPDE
+251 NVDFEFEYQGPYK
-261 MPEGIKNFIIS
+261 IKKFIRS
-272 NNKYKV
+272 DNKYEFF
-278 LAVHKTFLDGE
+278 AVHKTFRDGLL
-289 SEGVTSF
+289 EGEAKF
-296 NFFQKES
+296 PFFQKES
-303 IGTIRLSELGAL
+303 IGTITLYGLGAL
-315 MLLILNRGH
+315 MLLILNRGD

-397 FDKVKGDEPFDLWY
+397 FEKVKGDEPFDLWY

-422 KEVEFIYG
+422 KEVEFIFG
-430 DEE
+430 DE

>member
-22 SADSSTRKNGNTF
+22 IADSSTRKNDNTF
-35 VPPIEG
+35 VPIEG

-63 LKALNTLIA
+63 LKALTILLS
-72 YIQTLNIDV
+72 YIHTLNIDV
-81 DDNIPYY
+81 NDDIPYY

-96 CSSQPSIFKITFIIE
+96 CLSQPSIFKLSFIIE
-111 GIKYEYKIAFD
+111 GIMYKYQIAFD

-132 YYPQKRQDNLFVRKN
+132 YYPHKRQA

-153 NNEVKRGD
+153 KNEVKRGA
-161 SFEDKRLFSSKAL
+161 SFEHKGLFSRKAL

-180 SKVAREEHEQMQK
+180 SKVAREEHEQIQK
-193 IYEYLKTYAFFVG
+193 IYEYLKTYAVFAA
-206 NAPHMSSSFVHN
+206 NDTHMRSYLVRHF
-218 VNQLLQEDQKLK
+218 NQELQKDEKLK
-230 TKLDKLIKIADT
+230 RKLDKLIRIADT
-242 QIEKIELEE
+242 HIEQIKVEEKVDFKFDDEVPEELKKLIMR
-251 NDVKFEFPDE
+251 D
-261 MPEGIKNFIIS
+261 
-272 NNKYKV
+272 NKYE
-278 LAVHKTFLDGE
+278 LFSVHKTFRDGLL
-289 SEGVTSF
+289 EGEAKF
-296 NFFQKES
+296 PFFQKES
-303 IGTIRLSELGAL
+303 IGTITLYGLGAL

-348 HPLTNPRNAQLIFAS
+348 HPLTNPHNAQLIFAS

-370 KELLRKDQI
+370 RELLRKDQI

-397 FDKVKGDEPFDLWY
+397 FEKVKGDEPFDLWY

-422 KEVEFIYG
+422 KEVEFIFG
-430 DEE
+430 DE

>member
-22 SADSSTRKNGNTF
+22 IADSSTRKNDNTF
-35 VPPIEG
+35 VPIEG

-63 LKALNTLIA
+63 LKALDRLIS

-88 EPFELDKL
+88 EPFELDQL
-96 CSSQPSIFKITFIIE
+96 WLRQPSIFKLSFIIE
-111 GIKYEYKIAFD
+111 GIMYEYQIAFD
-122 SREVHEEQLD
+122 SREVHHEQL
-132 YYPQKRQDNLFVRKN
+132 YFYPHKRQANLFVRTK
-147 NLFIRK
+147 
-153 NNEVKRGD
+153 NEVKRGD
-161 SFEDKRLFSSKAL
+161 YFQNKRLFSTKAL

-193 IYEYLKTYAFFVG
+193 IYEYLKTYIFF
-206 NAPHMSSSFVHN
+206 APNDTDMSGSLVHH

-230 TKLDKLIKIADT
+230 IKLDKLIKIADT
-242 QIEKIELEE
+242 QIEEIRLEE
-251 NDVKFEFPDE
+251 KNVKFEFPDE
-261 MPEGIKNFIIS
+261 VPEGMNNFIIS
-272 NNKYKV
+272 DNKYEV
-278 LAVHKTFLDGE
+278 FALHKNFRDGA
-289 SEGVTSF
+289 SEGVTIF
-296 NFFQKES
+296 NFLQKES
-303 IGTIRLSELGAL
+303 IGTIRLYGLGAV
-315 MLLILNRGH
+315 MLVILERGS
-324 ILVIDEIDNS
+324 ILLIDEIDNS

-370 KELLRKDQI
+370 RELFRKDQI

-422 KEVEFIYG
+422 KEVEFIFG
-430 DEE
+430 DE